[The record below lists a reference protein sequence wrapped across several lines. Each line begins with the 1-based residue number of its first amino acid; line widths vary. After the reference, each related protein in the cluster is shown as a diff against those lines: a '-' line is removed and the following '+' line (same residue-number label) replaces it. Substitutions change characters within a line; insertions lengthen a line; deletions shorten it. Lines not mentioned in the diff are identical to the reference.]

1 MNELICLLIVGFY
14 LYLHTTISRVKDTES
29 NRIISSPGSSFMID
43 VTLIKLHTWILKD
56 KIS

>member
-14 LYLHTTISRVKDTES
+14 LYLHATISRVKDTES

-43 VTLIKLHTWILKD
+43 VTLIKLHT
-56 KIS
+56 